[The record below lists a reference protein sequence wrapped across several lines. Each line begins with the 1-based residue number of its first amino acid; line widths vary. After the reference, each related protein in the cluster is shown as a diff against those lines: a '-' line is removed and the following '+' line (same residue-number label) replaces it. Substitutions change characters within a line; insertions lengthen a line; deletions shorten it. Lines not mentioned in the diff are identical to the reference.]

1 MQERENDLEFMRN
14 NLEQDM
20 KEQID
25 IIQSLEEG
33 MQKEEMD
40 YQNEMKIKLNE
51 KELELKEE
59 NKKKLKERLDK
70 VRDNLQFEMS
80 LKEKNHKSQ
89 MERKIDEVATLEESL
104 LRAVARKNEVEEK
117 LRAFNEDSTQAL
129 LSRIGEGSGKR
140 GEQFGSHYD
149 IYGLRSMFNMDSGRL
164 NVDYPR
170 IQYCPHCAYYQELAY
185 FYYYVAHIF

>member
-1 MQERENDLEFMRN
+1 MLKNEIAILETKIKEEVEAAEEQWKLTMQERENDLEFMRN

-33 MQKEEMD
+33 MQKMEMD

-51 KELELKEE
+51 KELEVKEE
-59 NKKKLKERLDK
+59 NKRKLKERLDK

-104 LRAVARKNEVEEK
+104 LRAVARKNEV
-117 LRAFNEDSTQAL
+117 
-129 LSRIGEGSGKR
+129 GKVPNT
-140 GEQFGSHYD
+140 S
-149 IYGLRSMFNMDSGRL
+149 
-164 NVDYPR
+164 
-170 IQYCPHCAYYQELAY
+170 
-185 FYYYVAHIF
+185 